1 MSDTGA
7 PGLETSG
14 MKLSDLLAVTKG
26 ELLGGDALFCSVS
39 TDTRYL
45 QQGDLFVAIKGP
57 HFDGHD
63 FTDDV
68 AVKGAAAMIVSHP
81 VETELPQ
88 LVVADTR
95 MALGQLAALWRD
107 RFDIPVIAVTGS
119 NGKTTVKEM
128 LASILNRQ
136 HSVLVTQGNLNNDI
150 GVPLT
155 LLRLRAEHDVAV
167 IEMGASQQGDI
178 EYLSKM
184 VRPNVALLTNA
195 AAAHLEGF
203 GDIAGVARAKG
214 EIFSGLI
221 EDGCAILNADDSRSG
236 LWRVMAGERRCSYF
250 GIRHKADVTVTDL
263 QDNGQLGS
271 TFRLKTPQG
280 QVLVSLP
287 LAGRHNVMNALAASA
302 AATAISISLDDIC
315 AGLQSMQAVSGRLAI
330 QRGINNS
337 CLINDSYNANPSSM
351 RAALDVLAASGGEK
365 ILVLGDMAELGNS
378 ARALHE
384 QVGRQACT
392 SGVDRIYAVGEY
404 AALTAGTFGQGGQH
418 FSNQKELI
426 EALREHL
433 MLPRSMMMEITVLV
447 KGSRSMAMEQVVAA
461 LTGDENE
468 VPNESR
474 DSLSNK
480 QSGLRD

>member
-1 MSDTGA
+1 VSSVGV
-7 PGLETSG
+7 EVSG
-14 MKLSDLLAVTKG
+14 MKLSDLIAATNG
-26 ELLGGDALFCSVS
+26 ELLGDDALFCSVS
-39 TDTRYL
+39 TDTRHL
-45 QQGDLFVAIKGP
+45 SQGDLFVAIKGP
-57 HFDGHD
+57 HFDAHD
-63 FTDDV
+63 FIDKVSEKNAV
-68 AVKGAAAMIVSHP
+68 AIIVNHP
-81 VETELPQ
+81 VETDLPQ

-95 MALGQLAALWRD
+95 IALGQIAALWRD

-128 LASILNRQ
+128 LASILSQR
-136 HSVLVTQGNLNNDI
+136 HCVLVTQGNFNNDI

-155 LLRLRAEHDVAV
+155 LLRLKAEHDVAV

-214 EIFSGLI
+214 EIFCGLS
-221 EDGCAILNADDSRSG
+221 EDGSAILNADDSRSG
-236 LWRVMAGERRCSYF
+236 LWRVMAGERRCHYF
-250 GIRHKADVTVTDL
+250 GIRHKAEVTVTDL
-263 QDNGQLGS
+263 QDNGQSGS
-271 TFRLKTPQG
+271 IFKLKTPQG
-280 QVLVSLP
+280 QVLVKLP

-302 AATAISISLDDIC
+302 AVDVISVSLDDIC
-315 AGLQSMQAVSGRLAI
+315 AGLQAMQAVSGRLAI

-351 RAALDVLAASGGEK
+351 RAALDVLVAGGGEK
-365 ILVLGDMAELGNS
+365 ILVVGDMAELGNS

-384 QVGRQACT
+384 QVGRQART
-392 SGVDRIYAVGEY
+392 SGVDRVFAVGEY
-404 AALTAGTFGQGGQH
+404 AALTAGTFGQGGRH

-426 EALREHL
+426 VELREHL
-433 MLPRSMMMEITVLV
+433 LLPRSMMMEITVLV

-461 LTGDENE
+461 LAGNENE
-468 VPNESR
+468 MLGDSGES
-474 DSLSNK
+474 SSEK
-480 QSGLRD
+480 QPELRG